1 MPQGISLGA
10 GDPGLARGQSIKFF
24 FTKLPGLSELAS
36 LSHRYCTRQI
46 SVHPQEINSLSAQ
59 GMLSKFSYQH
69 LCSGKNSLRAIGA
82 LSEFFRKT
90 PIFNE
95 Y

>member
-10 GDPGLARGQSIKFF
+10 RDPGLARGQSIKN
-24 FTKLPGLSELAS
+24 FTKLPGLSESAS
-36 LSHRYCTRQI
+36 LSHRYCTRRM
-46 SVHPQEINSLSAQ
+46 SVHPQEINSLSAV
-59 GMLSKFSYQH
+59 
-69 LCSGKNSLRAIGA
+69 GA
-82 LSEFFRKT
+82 LSEFFRKM